1 MQQAQIPFLVK
12 ELRYHMPQSSD
23 EKNFFLSLKKSK
35 VRLYEK
41 RDAFDQTVSC
51 KLLLAGRAAA

>member
-1 MQQAQIPFLVK
+1 MK
-12 ELRYHMPQSSD
+12 
-23 EKNFFLSLKKSK
+23 KNFFLSLKKSK

-41 RDAFDQTVSC
+41 RDAFDQTGSC